1 MREREE
7 FRQAVPCR
15 DTADRERSAYVFVT
29 GAGDI
34 AIQAPPGETALFAPS
49 QINGF
54 KAAVN
59 EAHIVAIKVRE
70 S

>member
-1 MREREE
+1 MREREK
-7 FRQAVPCR
+7 FRRGVPCR
-15 DTADRERSAYVFVT
+15 DTFNRERLLQVFVT
-29 GAGDI
+29 GVGDI

-49 QINGF
+49 QLNRF

-59 EAHIVAIKVRE
+59 EAHIVAIQVRE